1 MEKTVKSKNIL
12 KIVLAVMCVAV
23 VAATSALVTAIVC
36 EGKEAPTVS
45 EEREEVVNV
54 KLMEVDNSAKNAGA
68 LFECKVDDINDTA
81 SVAKLLEVIGL
92 EEITGKYTVRIDKA
106 DGIHVMMLKIDEAVE
121 KADKENFDYNVQL
134 CAEQVLALVTDV
146 RKVVWEYE
154 VVTKDPKE
162 ESAVISIDTEGAGK
176 ELGKDVKSLGKSA
189 DTVKD
194 LLTIQKSWEEK

>member
-12 KIVLAVMCVAV
+12 KIVLAVMCIAV

-36 EGKEAPTVS
+36 EEKEAPTVS
-45 EEREEVVNV
+45 EESEEVVNV

-189 DTVKD
+189 DTVKN

>member
-45 EEREEVVNV
+45 EESEEVVNV

-162 ESAVISIDTEGAGK
+162 ESTVISIDTEGAGK

-189 DTVKD
+189 DTVKN
-194 LLTIQKSWEEK
+194 LLTIQKNRAEK

>member
-1 MEKTVKSKNIL
+1 MEKMVKSKNIL
-12 KIVLAVMCVAV
+12 KIILAVMCLAV

-45 EEREEVVNV
+45 EGEEIVNV

-81 SVAKLLEVIGL
+81 SVAKFLEVIGL

-106 DGIHVMMLKIDEAVE
+106 DGINVMMLKIDEAVE

-134 CAEQVLALVTDV
+134 CAEQILALVTDV
-146 RKVVWEYE
+146 HKVVWEYE
-154 VVTKDPKE
+154 VATKDSKE
-162 ESAVISIDTEGAGK
+162 ESAVISMDTAGAEK
-176 ELGKDVKSLGKSA
+176 EFGKDVKSLGESA
-189 DTVKD
+189 DTVKN
-194 LLTIQKSWEEK
+194 LLTIQKGREEK

>member
-12 KIVLAVMCVAV
+12 KIVLAVMCIAV

-45 EEREEVVNV
+45 EESEEVVNV

-189 DTVKD
+189 DTVKN

>member
-45 EEREEVVNV
+45 EESEEVVNV

-68 LFECKVDDINDTA
+68 LFKCKVDDINDTA

-162 ESAVISIDTEGAGK
+162 ESTVISIDTEGAGK

-189 DTVKD
+189 DTVKN
-194 LLTIQKSWEEK
+194 LLTIQKNRAEK

>member
-12 KIVLAVMCVAV
+12 KIVLAVMCIAV

-45 EEREEVVNV
+45 EESEEVVNV

-121 KADKENFDYNVQL
+121 KAYKENFDYNVQL

-189 DTVKD
+189 DTVKN

>member
-12 KIVLAVMCVAV
+12 KIVLAVMCIAV

-45 EEREEVVNV
+45 EESEEVVNV

-189 DTVKD
+189 DTVKN
-194 LLTIQKSWEEK
+194 LLTIQKNRAEK

>member
-12 KIVLAVMCVAV
+12 KIVLAVMCIAV

-45 EEREEVVNV
+45 EESEEVVNV
-54 KLMEVDNSAKNAGA
+54 KLMEVDNSAKNAGS

-189 DTVKD
+189 DTVKN

>member
-12 KIVLAVMCVAV
+12 KIVLAVMCLAV

-45 EEREEVVNV
+45 EGEEVVNV
-54 KLMEVDNSAKNAGA
+54 KLTEVDNSAKNAGA

-81 SVAKLLEVIGL
+81 SVAKLLEAIGL
-92 EEITGKYTVRIDKA
+92 EGITGKYTVRIDKA
-106 DGIHVMMLKIDEAVE
+106 DGIHVMMLNIDEVVE

-146 RKVVWEYE
+146 RKVVWEYG
-154 VVTKDPKE
+154 VVTKDSKE
-162 ESAVISIDTEGAGK
+162 ESALISIDTAGAEK

-189 DTVKD
+189 DTVKN
-194 LLTIQKSWEEK
+194 LLTIQKGRKEK

>member
-12 KIVLAVMCVAV
+12 KIVLAVMCLAV

-45 EEREEVVNV
+45 EGEEVVNV
-54 KLMEVDNSAKNAGA
+54 KLTEVDNSAKNAGA
-68 LFECKVDDINDTA
+68 LFECKVDDINDMA
-81 SVAKLLEVIGL
+81 SVAKLLEAIGL
-92 EEITGKYTVRIDKA
+92 EGITGKYTVRIDKA
-106 DGIHVMMLKIDEAVE
+106 DGIHVMMLNIDEAVE

-146 RKVVWEYE
+146 RKVVWEYG
-154 VVTKDPKE
+154 VVTKDSKE
-162 ESAVISIDTEGAGK
+162 ESALISIDTAGAEK

-189 DTVKD
+189 DTVKN
-194 LLTIQKSWEEK
+194 LLTIQKGRKEK